1 MLEIKLIR
9 QNLAAV
15 EAALATRGQSADLE
29 AFKTVDAQHRQT
41 LQEVEE
47 LRHRRNVVSDEIAR
61 LKRAGDPAEAFVVEM
76 RAVSARIKV
85 LEKTL
90 AETQETLS
98 VILMAL
104 PNLPHVSV
112 PVGKDSTENPVIKTW
127 GKPPQ
132 FEFAPKAHWEI
143 GTDLKILDFERATK
157 ITGARFPL

>member
-98 VILMAL
+98 VI
-104 PNLPHVSV
+104 PRTPSSR
-112 PVGKDSTENPVIKTW
+112 PGGRRRSSTSHRRPT
-127 GKPPQ
+127 GTS
-132 FEFAPKAHWEI
+132 AP
-143 GTDLKILDFERATK
+143 T
-157 ITGARFPL
+157 

>member
-61 LKRAGDPAEAFVVEM
+61 LKRAGDPHDIALAVRFFAMDTHFVTGQIL
-76 RAVSARIKV
+76 AVDGGRSAK
-85 LEKTL
+85 L
-90 AETQETLS
+90 
-98 VILMAL
+98 
-104 PNLPHVSV
+104 
-112 PVGKDSTENPVIKTW
+112 
-127 GKPPQ
+127 
-132 FEFAPKAHWEI
+132 
-143 GTDLKILDFERATK
+143 
-157 ITGARFPL
+157 